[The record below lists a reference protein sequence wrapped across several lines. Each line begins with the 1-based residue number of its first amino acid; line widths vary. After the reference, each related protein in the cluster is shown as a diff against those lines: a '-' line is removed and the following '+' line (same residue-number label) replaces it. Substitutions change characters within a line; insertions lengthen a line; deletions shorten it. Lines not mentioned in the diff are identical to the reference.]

1 MKLKL
6 EDIYRLRLVGD
17 PRISPDGTVAF
28 VVGRMNKKKNDYL
41 TSIYI
46 YDKKVRKFTSGTKD
60 SSPRFTA
67 DSRGMVYLRKK
78 DKKVEIRYLPLEGGE
93 SRLIAEGEKISNL
106 QVDDNYVYFLAP
118 DIKKEK
124 DDVMRVES
132 IPFYFNG
139 KGYIYNARMHLH
151 RVPIRGGKAEK
162 ITSGDF
168 EVTTYHVLNG
178 RVIYAATFDETRPFF
193 QKLYQWKDGESI
205 LLLQEAFNIQSITI
219 SPDERRVAL
228 FLKTMKNGFAEHS
241 KLYFLNL
248 EEGKLEKACPSFPL
262 SLGNSLNSDVRISP
276 GRMVKWLSSDSL
288 LFVVTEGGTAPVY
301 LYRDG
306 ECTRYLSGKRSVE
319 GFDYGNGTLVFAAQS
334 ALQPSEIYVLKN
346 GREKQV
352 TDFNRFLKNR
362 EVREVEHFRFTA
374 SDGVPIDGWLLPG
387 EGDKWPAV
395 LEIHGGP
402 KTAYGH
408 AFMFEFHYLNSL
420 GFAVIFMNPR
430 GSAGYSEDFATQI
443 RGHYG
448 DRDYR
453 DIMEGVD
460 YVLKNYPVDEHNL
473 FVTGGSY
480 GGFMTNWIV
489 GHTSRFRA
497 AATQR
502 SISNQISFW
511 GTSDIGP
518 WFGEDQIGL
527 GKDLWDAFEDY
538 WTQSPLKYAKNINT
552 PLLIIH
558 SLEDYRC
565 PVEQAYQLFYA
576 LRMQKKET
584 RMVLFP
590 EENHDLSRNGKP
602 LHRVTRLNEIAQWFL
617 KHKK

>member
-6 EDIYRLRLVGD
+6 EDLYRLRLVGD
-17 PRISPDGTVAF
+17 PQISPKGTVAF

-46 YDKKVRKFTSGTKD
+46 YEGKVRKFTSGNKD
-60 SSPRFTA
+60 SSPRFTT

-78 DKKVEIRYLPLEGGE
+78 DKKVEIRYLPLDGGE
-93 SRLIAEGEKISNL
+93 SRLIAEGEKISDL
-106 QVDDNYVYFLAP
+106 QIDDNYVYFLAP
-118 DIKKEK
+118 EIKKEK

-151 RVPIRGGKAEK
+151 RVPIKGGKVEK

-168 EVTTYHVLNG
+168 EVTTYHVRNG
-178 RVIYAATFDETRPFF
+178 RVVYASTFDETRPFL
-193 QKLYQWKDGESI
+193 QKLYQWKDGKSI

-228 FLKTMKNGFAEHS
+228 FLKTMKNSFAEHS
-241 KLYFLNL
+241 KLYFLDL
-248 EEGKLEKACPSFPL
+248 AEGKLEKGCPSFPL
-262 SLGNSLNSDVRISP
+262 SLGNSLNSDVRISS
-276 GRMVKWLSSDSL
+276 GRMVKWLSSNSL

-306 ECTRYLSGKRSVE
+306 ECTKYLGGERSIE
-319 GFDYGNGTLVFAAQS
+319 GIDYSNDTLVFAVQS
-334 ALQPSEIYVLKN
+334 AAQPVEIYLLKN

-352 TDFNRFLKNR
+352 TNFNRFLKNR
-362 EVREVEHFRFTA
+362 EMQEVEHFRFTA
-374 SDGVPIDGWLLPG
+374 SDSTPIDGWLLPG

-448 DRDYR
+448 ERDYL
-453 DIMEGVD
+453 DLMEGVD
-460 YVLKNYPVDEHNL
+460 YVLKNYPLDEHNL

-480 GGFMTNWIV
+480 GGFMTNWVV

-518 WFGEDQIGL
+518 WFNEDQIGL

-538 WTQSPLKYAKNINT
+538 WRQSPLKYAKEINT

-576 LRMQKKET
+576 LRMQKKEA

-590 EENHDLSRNGKP
+590 GENHDLSRNGKP
-602 LHRVTRLNEIAQWFL
+602 LHRATRLNEIAQWFL